1 MTIVYRPPEGTTELR
16 ADREQFRQV
25 WLNLARNAME
35 AMGEAGTLQ
44 VAWHEAGPQRVAVTF
59 TDDGSGIAPDDLPRV
74 AQPFFTTKKGGTGL
88 GLPIAQRIVE
98 RHGGTL
104 VLAPANGRGTTATV
118 TIPGAVLGLA
128 RAA

>member
-1 MTIVYRPPEGTTELR
+1 
-16 ADREQFRQV
+16 
-25 WLNLARNAME
+25 
-35 AMGEAGTLQ
+35 
-44 VAWHEAGPQRVAVTF
+44 VAVTF

-74 AQPFFTTKKGGTGL
+74 GQPFFTTKKGGTGL

-98 RHGGTL
+98 RHGGKL
-104 VLAPANGRGTTATV
+104 VLAPAHPRGTIATV